1 DLLCFDAF
9 VHRVKTKQFYRFK
22 QDGVF
27 NQKEFLEFLS
37 KQRHFC
43 WSVWAKCFK
52 KDIIL
57 KIFEKVK
64 IDERLSY
71 GEDVLF
77 CYVYFMFCEKIAVF
91 KTCIYHYE
99 FNPNGRYE
107 NKNQE
112 ILNQNYQ
119 DKKKSNEIIKKLSKE
134 FLHDEFHQK
143 LFEVLEREKEGIIK
157 RLTI

>member
-1 DLLCFDAF
+1 
-9 VHRVKTKQFYRFK
+9 KQFYRFK
-22 QDGVF
+22 QDEVF
-27 NQKEFLEFLS
+27 NQKEFLDFLS

-43 WSVWAKCFK
+43 WSVWAKCFR
-52 KDIIL
+52 KDMIL

-77 CYVYFMFCEKIAVF
+77 CYIYFMFCEKIAVF

-119 DKKKSNEIIKKLSKE
+119 DKKKSNEIIKRLSRE
-134 FLHDEFHQK
+134 FLFDEFHQK
-143 LFEVLEREKEGIIK
+143 LFEVLEREEK
-157 RLTI
+157 